1 MYVRLLLSELDS
13 GYRGLA
19 RSAVFYMVSV
29 VPGNAVDL
37 ICLFVRVLQN
47 KLCGSTHTVAE

>member
-1 MYVRLLLSELDS
+1 MRVLISELDN

-19 RSAVFYMVSV
+19 RAAVFYMVSV
-29 VPGNAVDL
+29 APGNAVDL

-47 KLCGSTHTVAE
+47 KLYGSTQIP

>member
-1 MYVRLLLSELDS
+1 MRLLLSELDS

-29 VPGNAVDL
+29 APGNAVDL